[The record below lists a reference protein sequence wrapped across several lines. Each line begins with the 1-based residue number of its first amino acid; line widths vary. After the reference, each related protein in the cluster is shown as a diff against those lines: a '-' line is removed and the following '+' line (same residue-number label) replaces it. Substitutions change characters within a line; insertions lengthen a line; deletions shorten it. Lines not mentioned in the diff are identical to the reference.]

1 MSNRAYN
8 MTIKQITTAER
19 SENANGTPKI
29 KFRGELTLRGE
40 TRTRT
45 VVAQGKAAELITG
58 MVRKGNSM
66 DLRVLFERA
75 PANEDGKRGGEFL
88 SVVGLPE
95 AKKAA

>member
-1 MSNRAYN
+1 MANRAYN

-19 SENANGTPKI
+19 SNNANGTPKI

-45 VVAQGKAAELITG
+45 VVAQGKAAELISG
-58 MVRKGNSM
+58 MVRKNATM

-75 PANEDGKRGGEFL
+75 PSTEEGQRGGEFL

>member
-8 MTIKQITTAER
+8 LTVKQTTTAER
-19 SENANGTPKI
+19 STTASGTNQV
-29 KFRGELTLRGE
+29 KFRAELTLRGK

-45 VVAQGKAAELITG
+45 VVAQGKAAEAINGLL
-58 MVRKGNSM
+58 RKGNSFAV
-66 DLRVLFERA
+66 RALFERA
-75 PANEDGKRGGEFL
+75 PSNDEGKQGGEFL